1 MKLLALV
8 AATVSLALVEPAAA
22 NRLRWAADTDPGTM
36 DPYTRNV
43 TATHSFLAN
52 IYEPLVRRG
61 RDLSLEPS
69 LATSWSQTALD
80 VWRFEL
86 RRNVRFHD
94 GSPFSADDVVFS
106 YARARGP
113 GSLIASYLS
122 SVKEIRKIDDFT
134 VEFVTDGPDPIL
146 PGNFAVWHI
155 MSKSWSE
162 KNNTVQAT
170 NLSRNETSHASNNA
184 NGTGPFRLRMRQADS
199 RAELEANPGWWDKPE
214 HNLTEVIFT
223 PIANAA
229 GRAAALLSGEVDMVY
244 TLPLTAV
251 AQVQSRPNLR
261 VHQTPETRTMYF
273 AYDVLRDELLDS
285 DVKGRNPFKDI
296 RVRQAMR
303 MAIDAEALKNVT
315 MRGFATLNF
324 IMAGPGING
333 FDASI
338 NVAPPRDL
346 DRARAL
352 MTEAGYPNG
361 FEVRMDCSN
370 DRYVNDEQ
378 ICLAAVGMLSRIGI
392 RAKLRTA
399 PFSQYVRLV
408 SPPYEMSLAYIGWSA
423 STYDTHNTLLNL
435 LATRAP
441 GSPRGVFNIGGYS
454 NARVDQLTDQ
464 IRTELDATKR
474 NAMIREALQI
484 VRDEVATIPIFQQVI
499 VWGAKDNVEL
509 VQRADNWF
517 PLRHVRV
524 K

>member
-1 MKLLALV
+1 MKLLALASIV
-8 AATVSLALVEPAAA
+8 LSLVLVEPAAA
-22 NRLRWAADTDPGTM
+22 NRFRWAADTDPGTM

-61 RDLSLEPS
+61 RDLNLEPS
-69 LATSWSQTALD
+69 LATAWSQIAPD

-106 YARARGP
+106 FGRARGP

-134 VEFVTDGPDPIL
+134 VEFATNGPDPIL
-146 PGNFAVWHI
+146 PGNFAIWHI
-155 MSKSWSE
+155 MSKSWAE

-170 NLSRNETSHASNNA
+170 NLSRNETSYASNNA
-184 NGTGPFRLRMRQADS
+184 NGTGPFRLRMRQADA
-199 RAELEANPGWWDKPE
+199 RAELEANPAWWDKPE

-229 GRAAALLSGEVDMVY
+229 GRSAALLSGEVDMVY
-244 TLPLTAV
+244 TLPLPAV
-251 AQVQSRPNLR
+251 GQVQSRPNLR

-273 AYDVLRDELLDS
+273 AYDVFRDELLDS
-285 DVKGRNPFKDI
+285 DIKGRNPFKDI

-303 MAIDAEALKNVT
+303 MAIDAEALRNVT
-315 MRGFATLNF
+315 MRGFATLNY

-333 FDASI
+333 FDASL

-352 MTEAGYPNG
+352 MAEAGYPNG

-378 ICLAAVGMLSRIGI
+378 VCLATVGMLSRIGI
-392 RAKLRTA
+392 RAKLRTV
-399 PFSQYVRLV
+399 PFGQYVRLV
-408 SPPYEMSLAYIGWSA
+408 SPPYEMSLAYVGWSA

-435 LATRAP
+435 LTTRAP

-464 IRTELDATKR
+464 IRTELDQAKR

-517 PLRHVRV
+517 PLRHVRM